1 MELDDKSYLTAIYR
15 NVVSA
20 PAKYL
25 SNNDYLKGDLLD
37 YGCGHGSDA
46 NLLLADKYDP
56 YYFPTK
62 PDHQY
67 DTIICNYVLNV
78 VKPSMVMEIVEDIK
92 SYLKVGGTAYI
103 SVRRDIKKEGI
114 TSKGTE
120 QWNVL
125 LNLPVVVE
133 KKNKFC
139 IYKLTK

>member
-1 MELDDKSYLTAIYR
+1 MELDDKSYLTAISR
-15 NVVSA
+15 NKLSL
-20 PAKYL
+20 PAQYI
-25 SNNDYLKGDLLD
+25 SDNDLLKGDLLD
-37 YGCGHGSDA
+37 YGCGRGSDA

-56 YYFPTK
+56 YYFPQK
-62 PDHQY
+62 PNHQY

-78 VKPSMVMEIVEDIK
+78 VKPQIVNEIVNAIK

-103 SVRRDIKKEGI
+103 VVRRDIKKEGI
-114 TSKGTE
+114 TSKGTG

-125 LNLPVVVE
+125 LNLPIVVE